1 MTMKANSTTISIGS
15 LTPALT
21 FCIAI
26 TLLLSACE
34 KKKLST
40 APIIHD
46 SIYIDAGNRIS
57 AVTFDS
63 LRSSL
68 IKAINTAGL
77 SGAVSFCNIK
87 APEITQQYADTFLIK
102 RTALRYRNTNNKP
115 DSLELDILLKM
126 TDEVE
131 TVRIPKSRLVR
142 DKGVVHYFKP
152 TIMQG
157 MCLRC
162 HGKPREQI
170 PAPALTEI
178 NRLYPNDKAI
188 DFKEG
193 DLRGIWHITFKLA
206 DASEK

>member
-1 MTMKANSTTISIGS
+1 MTMKANSTTTSLGS

-21 FCIAI
+21 FCIAF

-77 SGAVSFCNIK
+77 PGAVSFCNIK

-152 TIMQG
+152 IIMQG

-206 DASEK
+206 DPSEK